1 MMPSPINIATATRM
15 EGAGSHRAS
24 THPSRSFQPRRLL
37 AVFGEAEP
45 AEPPP
50 RLRCSPP
57 PPPRLGCQLRFWEAP
72 GGHPDPRSPPCPDR
86 EGTGEPVPV
95 LNSKAGSFSPS
106 PRSLCSIM

>member
-57 PPPRLGCQLRFWEAP
+57 PPPGSVASSASGKPRAATRTPAP
-72 GGHPDPRSPPCPDR
+72 PLARTGKGPASPY
-86 EGTGEPVPV
+86 
-95 LNSKAGSFSPS
+95 LF
-106 PRSLCSIM
+106 

>member
-1 MMPSPINIATATRM
+1 MMPPPINIATATRM

-50 RLRCSPP
+50 RLRSSPP
-57 PPPRLGCQLRFWEAP
+57 GSAGLPAPLLGSPGRPPGPPLPPYP
-72 GGHPDPRSPPCPDR
+72 GR
-86 EGTGEPVPV
+86 EGPGEPVPV

-106 PRSLCSIM
+106 PKSLCSIM

>member
-50 RLRCSPP
+50 RLRSF
-57 PPPRLGCQLRFWEAP
+57 PPRLGGAASSAS
-72 GGHPDPRSPPCPDR
+72 GKPRAATRTPALPLTLAGRGPASPY
-86 EGTGEPVPV
+86 
-95 LNSKAGSFSPS
+95 LF
-106 PRSLCSIM
+106 